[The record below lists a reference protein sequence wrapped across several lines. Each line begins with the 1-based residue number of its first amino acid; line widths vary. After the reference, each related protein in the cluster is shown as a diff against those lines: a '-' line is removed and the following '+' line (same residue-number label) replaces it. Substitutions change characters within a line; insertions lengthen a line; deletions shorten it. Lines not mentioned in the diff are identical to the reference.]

1 METRVRRATKPCNDK
16 NNPCITRIE
25 GPSKRNHTQEN
36 LKPHKQY
43 TMFLQAYNLVGLGP
57 RSDPLTLTTKE
68 GRPGAL
74 EHVKITPY
82 GRYLN
87 VSWKPPAEPNGVISG
102 YVLRITNGTNV
113 TVSASTGVYLFKGLQ
128 PSTPYVV
135 HINAKTSA
143 GMGTTVSKVTKT
155 TVIRGTWAFDSKPS
169 IQYASYSHQ

>member
-1 METRVRRATKPCNDK
+1 
-16 NNPCITRIE
+16 
-25 GPSKRNHTQEN
+25 
-36 LKPHKQY
+36 
-43 TMFLQAYNLVGLGP
+43 MFLQAYNLLRDVIQLGP

-68 GRPGAL
+68 GRPRAP

-102 YVLRITNGTNV
+102 YVLRITNGTIV
-113 TVSASTGVYLFKGLQ
+113 TVSGSTGVYLFKDLQ

-155 TVIRGTWAFDSKPS
+155 TVIRGTWKIHAENRASLIRGTWAFDSKPS